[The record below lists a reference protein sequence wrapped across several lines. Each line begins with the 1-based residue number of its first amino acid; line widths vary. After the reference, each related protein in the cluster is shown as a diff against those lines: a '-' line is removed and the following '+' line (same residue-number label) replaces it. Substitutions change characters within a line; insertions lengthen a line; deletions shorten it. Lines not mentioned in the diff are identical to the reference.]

1 MKTYV
6 LDIIP
11 RIKRYSKRLD
21 DLTALTDKSWVAIDD
36 IGTPKTVYI
45 FRAGNELL
53 ISRNGIVARG
63 NWEYLQGNSLVIT
76 MNNESYLLKHG
87 FFDDDFLILK
97 RDGTQE
103 FALFVRENE
112 SDDIIFTINQINEV
126 LKNKYLKNVVPLPAP
141 PDNIFETDKGTIQ
154 VELSFPNA
162 RPDIGNKV
170 VMMNGGVAV
179 DGVYKIRFMFRIKV
193 KDGVIVDF
201 V

>member
-112 SDDIIFTINQINEV
+112 SDDIVFTINQI
-126 LKNKYLKNVVPLPAP
+126 K
-141 PDNIFETDKGTIQ
+141 T
-154 VELSFPNA
+154 S
-162 RPDIGNKV
+162 
-170 VMMNGGVAV
+170 
-179 DGVYKIRFMFRIKV
+179 
-193 KDGVIVDF
+193 
-201 V
+201 